1 MLYEKELVKYLR
13 IQFDKKLIWKQDI
26 NPVILKL
33 NKANAI
39 LSKIG
44 HVLDIKTL
52 RSVYYAIFGS
62 RLCYVSLAWAQ
73 KSNSLKRPY
82 LLRKTSS
89 RILLFYS
96 RNSHRD
102 LNS

>member
-33 NKANAI
+33 SKANAI

-62 RLCYVSLAWAQ
+62 RLCYV
-73 KSNSLKRPY
+73 
-82 LLRKTSS
+82 
-89 RILLFYS
+89 
-96 RNSHRD
+96 
-102 LNS
+102 